1 MIKITINEFLK
12 LKHLTKTQ
20 LSFQVGCCISM
31 LSKIQNNQTRIT
43 KDFQRKFNAVYPNY
57 QIINGVE
64 NWKKKYQDLM
74 AKYNELSNDYK
85 IAKREMNLLKNAIS
99 RFNSYIDTATNENA
113 K

>member
-12 LKHLTKTQ
+12 LKNITKTQ

-31 LSKIQNNQTRIT
+31 LSKIEYNQTRIT

-57 QIINGVE
+57 EIINGVE
-64 NWKKKYQDLM
+64 NWKEKYFEMTSKYLELNKKY
-74 AKYNELSNDYK
+74 N
-85 IAKREMNLLKNAIS
+85 IAKREINLLKNAIS
-99 RFNSYIDTATNENA
+99 RFNNYIESASNEKA